1 MVRQDSSEGDVT
13 MVFVIV
19 LAFLLMLAG
28 FFLKYVLA
36 GFDVLK
42 QCLFAGRQ
50 SVSKRGKLAQALG
63 RKIE

>member
-1 MVRQDSSEGDVT
+1 
-13 MVFVIV
+13 VIV